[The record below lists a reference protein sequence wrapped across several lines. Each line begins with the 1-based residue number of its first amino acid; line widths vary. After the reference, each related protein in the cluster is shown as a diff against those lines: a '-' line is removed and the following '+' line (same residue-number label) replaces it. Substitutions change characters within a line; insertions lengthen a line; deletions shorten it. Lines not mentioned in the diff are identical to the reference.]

1 LDSELKGLGV
11 YDNKHTP
18 YSLNILQ
25 TRNNQFDT
33 SVKNFISDLNEEKE
47 LNARAAALQAE
58 YEARLALENLHINFN
73 KAVQELNAFLENAN
87 DTLSDPIKADTV
99 EDVQELQSQF
109 DAVSQQVPSQ
119 TEKFNSINQTASELQ
134 GKGVNLTGLD
144 EINNKWAAFQSD
156 FQARSSAL
164 SAEHARQSANEA
176 LRVQFANSAKE
187 LQDWIDS
194 HSAAVNAA
202 GSGSLEDQLADVK
215 NRKAD
220 ISAGSSKLSA
230 LEALNT
236 SLDEAG
242 VTSNRHT
249 NLTFASLKAAYS
261 QLLRT
266 VGDKESLI
274 QKEIIAKAGQ
284 GITPE
289 QFAEFKEVF
298 EHFDKDSTGNLS
310 RLEFKS
316 CLQSLGEDPTDA
328 DLDRLVGT
336 LGKDGKI
343 PFDAFVQHM
352 SQRAADS
359 DTKEQIL
366 EAFKIVAGDKEFV
379 TAEDLRKVLP
389 TEKVEY
395 LIKNIPLYK
404 GIEGSYDYSA
414 WANSAFSG

>member
-1 LDSELKGLGV
+1 LTV
-11 YDNKHTP
+11 
-18 YSLNILQ
+18 LQ

-33 SVKNFISDLNEEKE
+33 SVKNFVSDLNEEKE

-58 YEARLALENLHINFN
+58 HEARLALENLNINFN
-73 KAVQELNAFLENAN
+73 KAVQELNAFLESAN
-87 DTLSDPIKADTV
+87 ETLSDPIKADTV
-99 EDVQELQSQF
+99 EDVRELQSQF
-109 DAVSQQVPSQ
+109 DAVSDQLPSQ
-119 TEKFNSINQTASELQ
+119 TERFDSLHHAATELQ
-134 GKGVNLTGLD
+134 GKGINPTGLD
-144 EINNKWAAFQSD
+144 DINNKWAKFQTD
-156 FQARSSAL
+156 FEARRAAL
-164 SAEHARQSANEA
+164 GAEHARQSANEA
-176 LRVQFANSAKE
+176 LRVQFANNAKE
-187 LQDWIDS
+187 VQGWIDS
-194 HSAAVNAA
+194 QNAAINAA
-202 GSGSLEDQLADVK
+202 GSGSLENQLADLT

-220 ISAGSSKLSA
+220 ISAGGSKLSA
-230 LEALNT
+230 LETLNA
-236 SLDEAG
+236 SLEEAG

-249 NLTFASLKAAYS
+249 NLTYPSIKAEYT
-261 QLLRT
+261 QLLRS
-266 VGDKESLI
+266 VAEKEGVL

-284 GITPE
+284 GISPE

-298 EHFDKDSTGNLS
+298 EHFDKDSSGTLS

-328 DLDRLVGT
+328 DLDRLVGS

-343 PFDAFVQHM
+343 PFDSFVQHM

-389 TEKVEY
+389 NDKVDY

-404 GIEGSYDYSA
+404 GNEGCYDYTA
-414 WANSAFSG
+414 WAGGAFSE